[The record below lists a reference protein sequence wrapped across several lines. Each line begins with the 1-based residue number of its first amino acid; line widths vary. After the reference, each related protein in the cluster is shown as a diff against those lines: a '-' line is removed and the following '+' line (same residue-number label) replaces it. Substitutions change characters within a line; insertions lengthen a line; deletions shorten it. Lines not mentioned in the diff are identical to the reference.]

1 MTVTTPWGP
10 SQGSTE
16 YVNGIEFH
24 TTARHGGF
32 KLDRAHNAQVHAAW
46 RRKGGWYEE
55 DCEAYI
61 VLFTFPHVFKALG
74 KGAMLEG
81 VEASLINWYPDQY
94 EIVTGRTIPP
104 GTSYV
109 RERDNFA
116 KVHANDWV
124 VVSATT
130 HRPGLVRGIA
140 TLGGQRGE
148 FGKPPVPTRTFLI
161 PSDEYDKR
169 AVHGFVIDLARHE
182 EVA

>member
-1 MTVTTPWGP
+1 MTIKTPWGP
-10 SQGSTE
+10 SQGSTK
-16 YVNGIEFH
+16 YADGIEFH

-32 KLDRAHNAQVHAAW
+32 KLDRARNAQVHAAW

-61 VLFTFPHVFKALG
+61 VLFTFPEVFKALG

-81 VEASLINWYPDQY
+81 AEVSLINWYPDQY
-94 EIVTGRTIPP
+94 EAVTGRTIPP

-116 KVHANDWV
+116 KLHANDWV
-124 VVSATT
+124 VISAV
-130 HRPGLVRGIA
+130 REGGMVRGVA
-140 TLGGQRGE
+140 TLGGVRGC
-148 FGKPPVPTRTFLI
+148 GKYSPQMRAFLI
-161 PSDEYDKR
+161 PSDEYAKR
-169 AVHGFVIDLARHE
+169 SEHGFVIDLARHV